1 MASHTPCIFYKD
13 LKRTMCPFE
22 QIRIATFKYINLGF
36 HFLFKKKMRDQTPWN
51 QQAFHVKFHKKTI
64 NQFCIEIRILKIA
77 KYKDSYSSHK
87 CTIATKTK
95 NETGAALLKCVK
107 VCAVTIKPCNP
118 AWRKCQFIAKIQNY
132 NTTFYR
138 FWIFFLVLV
147 PLSGAYKIPIP
158 VPIIAPVNRANNVIP
173 VFFAMILWF
182 YD

>member
-22 QIRIATFKYINLGF
+22 QIRIATFKYNNLVF
-36 HFLFKKKMRDQTPWN
+36 HFFIKKKKKKMRDQTPWN

-95 NETGAALLKCVK
+95 NETGAALLKC
-107 VCAVTIKPCNP
+107 AVTIKQCNP
-118 AWRKCQFIAKIQNY
+118 AWMKCQFIAKIQNY
-132 NTTFYR
+132 NNLVTF
-138 FWIFFLVLV
+138 FWYSINFCA
-147 PLSGAYKIPIP
+147 S
-158 VPIIAPVNRANNVIP
+158 VIP
-173 VFFAMILWF
+173 VCTVPITLFVHCAWAFIQLKL
-182 YD
+182 